1 MAVTSAGSAT
11 RTIVS
16 FISSVTGECTS
27 TVTPFIL
34 GDHPQIAPE
43 SLGDFYDAT
52 WVHVRAAVS
61 FATVFLILAVVLWRT
76 ARGSLAQR
84 LSVAGVVLTLCQLA
98 VGEYQYRNG
107 LPWEVIAVHVA
118 IAGTLVMTIVTV
130 ASLVAYPPS
139 SRVAGSLERG

>member
-1 MAVTSAGSAT
+1 M
-11 RTIVS
+11 
-16 FISSVTGECTS
+16 
-27 TVTPFIL
+27 
-34 GDHPQIAPE
+34 
-43 SLGDFYDAT
+43 
-52 WVHVRAAVS
+52 HVRAAVS

-130 ASLVAYPPS
+130 ASLVAYPPA
-139 SRVAGSLERG
+139 SRGVGSLERG

>member
-1 MAVTSAGSAT
+1 MRRSIRGRLQVWYALV
-11 RTIVS
+11 
-16 FISSVTGECTS
+16 
-27 TVTPFIL
+27 L
-34 GDHPQIAPE
+34 
-43 SLGDFYDAT
+43 
-52 WVHVRAAVS
+52 
-61 FATVFLILAVVLWRT
+61 LAVVLWRT

-130 ASLVAYPPS
+130 ASLVAYPPAS
-139 SRVAGSLERG
+139 QAVGSLERG

>member
-1 MAVTSAGSAT
+1 
-11 RTIVS
+11 
-16 FISSVTGECTS
+16 
-27 TVTPFIL
+27 
-34 GDHPQIAPE
+34 
-43 SLGDFYDAT
+43 
-52 WVHVRAAVS
+52 VHVRAAVS

-107 LPWEVIAVHVA
+107 LPWQVIAVHVA

-130 ASLVAYPPS
+130 ASLVAYPPASQAVDHSKGGRS
-139 SRVAGSLERG
+139 STP